1 MIFLS
6 FCSRSQ
12 ALNIPSS
19 PNSVFWKP
27 GPGFAG
33 VETLVVSAE
42 QPIEGLGSQGAC
54 KPFDKARL
62 GWTADK
68 NAHVQWESK
77 LRDGQRGS
85 RRL

>member
-1 MIFLS
+1 
-6 FCSRSQ
+6 
-12 ALNIPSS
+12 
-19 PNSVFWKP
+19 
-27 GPGFAG
+27 